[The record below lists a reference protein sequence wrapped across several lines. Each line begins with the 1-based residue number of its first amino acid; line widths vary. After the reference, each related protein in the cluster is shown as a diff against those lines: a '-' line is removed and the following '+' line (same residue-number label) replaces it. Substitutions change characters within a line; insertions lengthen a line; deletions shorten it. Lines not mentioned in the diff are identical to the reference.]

1 MTVYVSSYGC
11 STLIVD
17 SNLLD
22 AITAS
27 YGHPN
32 GLFVNVKPE
41 ALKYP
46 KMRFHNHI
54 IIYHRDYYLNVI

>member
-1 MTVYVSSYGC
+1 MTVYVSSYGY

-17 SNLLD
+17 SNLPD

-32 GLFVNVKPE
+32 GLFVNKT
-41 ALKYP
+41 LSP
-46 KMRFHNHI
+46 K
-54 IIYHRDYYLNVI
+54 L